1 MKNFAIILSGC
12 GVYDGAEIHETVA
25 TMIALRKNGAVY
37 QCFAPN
43 RPQHHVVNHLTGA
56 EVGEERNI
64 LEEAARLAR
73 GKIKDI
79 ANYDPKDFDGLIFP
93 GGFGVAKNLC
103 NYAFKGA
110 DCELFPDVA
119 KAIQETVDAK
129 KPIGAECITPAMMAA
144 FLKGATVTIGNDEDT
159 AKAIEQMGGH
169 HVVTKH
175 DGVVY
180 DPQYNLYT
188 TPCYMLG
195 TDILEIYESAEALV
209 KRILSNTPT

>member
-1 MKNFAIILSGC
+1 MKKFAIILSGC

-25 TMIALRKNGAVY
+25 TMIALRKNGAEY

-43 RPQHHVVNHLTGA
+43 RPQYHVINHLTGA
-56 EVGEERNI
+56 EVGEGRNI
-64 LEEAARLAR
+64 LEESARLAR
-73 GKIKDI
+73 GKIKEI
-79 ANYDPKDFDGLIFP
+79 GEYNPKDFDGLIFP

-103 NYAFKGA
+103 NYAIKGA
-110 DCELFPDVA
+110 DCELFPDVI
-119 KAIQETVDAK
+119 KAIQDTVDAK

-144 FLKGATVTIGNDEDT
+144 FLKGATVTIGNDKKT
-159 AKAIEQMGGH
+159 AHDIQKMGGH
-169 HVVTKH
+169 HVETKH

-209 KRILSNTPT
+209 KALIK

>member
-1 MKNFAIILSGC
+1 MKKFAIILSGC

-43 RPQHHVVNHLTGA
+43 RPQYHVINHLTGA
-56 EVGEERNI
+56 EIGEGRNI
-64 LEEAARLAR
+64 LEESARLAR
-73 GKIKDI
+73 GNVKEISEYNPND
-79 ANYDPKDFDGLIFP
+79 YDGLIFP

-103 NYAFKGA
+103 NFAIKGA
-110 DCELFPDVA
+110 DCEVFPDVI
-119 KAIQETVDAK
+119 KAIQDTVNAK

-144 FLKGATVTIGNDEDT
+144 YLKGATVTIGNDPTT
-159 AKAIEQMGGH
+159 AEAIEKMGGRH
-169 HVVTKH
+169 LVTKH
-175 DGVVY
+175 NGVVF
-180 DPQYNLYT
+180 DPQYNLYS

-209 KRILSNTPT
+209 KEMMKW

>member
-1 MKNFAIILSGC
+1 MKKFAIILSGC

-43 RPQHHVVNHLTGA
+43 RPQHHVINHLTGA

-64 LEEAARLAR
+64 LEESARLAR
-73 GKIKDI
+73 GKIKEI
-79 ANYDPKDFDGLIFP
+79 AEYDPKDFDGLIFP

-103 NYAFKGA
+103 NYAFKGT
-110 DCELFPDVA
+110 DCEVFPDVI
-119 KAIQETVDAK
+119 KAIQDTVDAK
-129 KPIGAECITPAMMAA
+129 KPIGAECISPAMMAA
-144 FLKGATVTIGNDEDT
+144 ILDGATVTIGNDEAT
-159 AKAIEQMGGH
+159 AEAIRQMGGH
-169 HVVTKH
+169 HVETKY

-180 DPQYNLYT
+180 DPRYNLFT

-209 KRILSNTPT
+209 NALVNA

>member
-1 MKNFAIILSGC
+1 MKKFAIILSGC

-43 RPQHHVVNHLTGA
+43 RLQHHVINHLTGA

-64 LEEAARLAR
+64 LAESARLAR
-73 GKIKDI
+73 GKIKEI
-79 ANYDPKDFDGLIFP
+79 AEYDPKEFDGLIFP

-110 DCELFPDVA
+110 DCEVFPDVI
-119 KAIQETVDAK
+119 KAVQDTVHAK
-129 KPIGAECITPAMMAA
+129 KLIGAECITPAMMAA
-144 FLKGATVTIGNDEDT
+144 ILHGATVTIGNDETT
-159 AKAIEQMGGH
+159 AEAIRQMGGH
-169 HVVTKH
+169 HVETNH

-180 DPQYNLYT
+180 DPKYNLYT
-188 TPCYMLG
+188 TSCYMLG

-209 KRILSNTPT
+209 KEMITGH

>member
-1 MKNFAIILSGC
+1 MKKFALILSGC

-25 TMIALRKNGAVY
+25 TMIALRKNSAVY

-43 RPQHHVVNHLTGA
+43 RPQYHVINHLTGA
-56 EVGEERNI
+56 EVGEKRNI
-64 LEEAARLAR
+64 LEESARLAR
-73 GKIKDI
+73 GKIKEI
-79 ANYDPKDFDGLIFP
+79 AEYNPKDFDGVIFP

-110 DCELFPDVA
+110 DCELFPDVI
-119 KAIQETVDAK
+119 KAIQDTIDAK

-144 FLKGATVTIGNDEDT
+144 FLKDATVTIGYYLNT
-159 AKAIEQMGGH
+159 TQNKKKMGGH
-169 HVVTKH
+169 HVETKH
-175 DGVVY
+175 DGVVF
-180 DPQYNLYT
+180 DPKYNLYT

-209 KRILSNTPT
+209 KALMKA